1 MHFSFSGIHRLYA
14 STCSKTIFTCSII
27 FFLTQGVSF
36 AQTGE
41 DSLQLAR
48 QLRNQLK
55 LREASELL
63 SIYHQNHP
71 EDINA
76 LWLLAQT
83 EYWRHHYNRSMQ
95 LYDKALRLQPQKEL
109 LQLDYVRSLIWME
122 EWKKADSILQLSESM
137 NHYYADGLL
146 LRSRIF
152 FHEGN
157 YESAKEY
164 SEKALISYDQH
175 LEAKSFLTEI
185 QTAMSPWL
193 LLNAGIG
200 WDDQP
205 MQNFLPGAE
214 SGFYVNRYF
223 SPSIA
228 FYSPVFFFQD
238 SSRVPLLLSAGN
250 LFQFKS
256 IGLSLK
262 GNLGV
267 VKFPVGH
274 HIDWTGSVAAQ
285 EIFAKHV
292 QVDFLLERKPYFN
305 TIASQRNNISETH
318 LACSIGWNDQQSWNG
333 SIGID
338 ANTFPDNNKVSS
350 LFGWFFSPPFK
361 FSSIEMRAGYGFNF
375 SNSEKSRYVPGET
388 YEEFIDHYASDSTMK
403 GVYDPYFTPENQQIH
418 SALLSVLM
426 HPSPKFSAGL
436 NLHLGVF
443 AHADAP
449 YLYLTTTDVGVE
461 LTTGYAVATPYTP
474 FEVSASCT
482 YKASD
487 KITLSG
493 SYVYRHTFFYY
504 SQFAGISL
512 KISCW
517 NDKKG

>member
-1 MHFSFSGIHRLYA
+1 MHSSYSGILFLLA
-14 STCSKTIFTCSII
+14 STCRKAIITGFSI
-27 FFLTQGVSF
+27 FFLTHSISF

-55 LREASELL
+55 LGDAAELL
-63 SIYHQNHP
+63 SAYHQNHP

-83 EYWRHHYNRSMQ
+83 EYWRHHNKRSMQ
-95 LYDKALRLQPQKEL
+95 FYDMALQLQPEKEL
-109 LQLDYVRSLIWME
+109 LQLDYVRALIGME
-122 EWKKADSILQLSESM
+122 EWKKADSVLQLSETK

-152 FHEGN
+152 FHKGN
-157 YESAKEY
+157 YEAAKEY
-164 SEKALISYDQH
+164 CEKALISNEQNM
-175 LEAKSFLTEI
+175 EAKFFLTEI
-185 QTAMSPWL
+185 KTAMSPWL
-193 LLNAGIG
+193 LFNAGIG

-214 SGFYVNRYF
+214 SGSYVNKYL
-223 SPSIA
+223 SPSVA
-228 FYSPVFFFQD
+228 VYAPVFFFHD

-262 GNLGV
+262 GSIGI
-267 VKFPVGH
+267 VKFPAGQPT
-274 HIDWTGSVAAQ
+274 DWTGSVAAQ
-285 EIFAKHV
+285 EIFAKHI

-318 LACSIGWNDQQSWNG
+318 LAWSIGWNDQQSWNG

-350 LFGWFFSPPFK
+350 LYGWFFSPPLK
-361 FSSIEMRAGYGFNF
+361 FSALEMRAGYGFNF

-403 GVYDPYFTPENQQIH
+403 GVYDPYFTPENQQIY
-418 SALLSVLM
+418 SALLSVLS
-426 HPSPKFSAGL
+426 HVSSKFSAGL

-449 YLYLTTTDVGVE
+449 YLYLNNTDVGVE

-493 SYVYRHTFFYY
+493 SYVYRHTFFYN